1 METNKKFRIFLVD
14 DDAFCM
20 NVYQQH
26 LTNLGYNDITGFG
39 NGHDCLNHLNE
50 QPDVIFLDYEMVNL
64 TGLEVLKK
72 IKRVN
77 PDIFIIFLSG
87 QASIM
92 TAVNALKFGAFDYI
106 VKGMYELENITKV
119 LNKVADIHE
128 LMKQK
133 KPSLINKLFT
143 F

>member
-1 METNKKFRIFLVD
+1 METDKKFKIFLVD

-20 NVYQQH
+20 GIYQQH
-26 LTNLGYNDITGFG
+26 LASLGHKDVTGFG
-39 NGHDCLNHLNE
+39 NGHDCLNHLTE

-77 PDIFIIFLSG
+77 PDIFVIFLSG
-87 QASIM
+87 QANIM

-106 VKGMYELENITKV
+106 VKGMHELDNMTKV
-119 LNKVADIHE
+119 LNKITDVIE
-128 LMKQK
+128 LMKRK
-133 KPSLINKLFT
+133 KPSLINKFFT